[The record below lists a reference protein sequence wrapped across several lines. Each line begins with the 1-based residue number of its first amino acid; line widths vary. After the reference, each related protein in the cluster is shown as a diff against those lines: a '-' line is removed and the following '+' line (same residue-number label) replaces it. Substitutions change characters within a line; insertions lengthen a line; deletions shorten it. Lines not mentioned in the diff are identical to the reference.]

1 MVHVGVLVVG
11 HVDGL
16 VLFEKTLLAVVLLAV
31 AHAEMMV
38 AVLVVSGRLFF

>member
-16 VLFEKTLLAVVLLAV
+16 VLFERSLLAV

-38 AVLVVSGRLFF
+38 AVLVVSVRLFF